1 MTLAPL
7 ATANYVDHS
16 VGVRGADE
24 AATVAAAPP
33 NEACARCADC
43 GHWSGARSSLEVDI
57 PGLVSLGSGFGA
69 SAADTRVC
77 RLHDRLTSP
86 RDQCRSFVRHST

>member
-1 MTLAPL
+1 MTV
-7 ATANYVDHS
+7 ATVDNVDHS
-16 VGVRGADE
+16 VGLRGEDE
-24 AATVAAAPP
+24 TATLPAAPP

-43 GHWSGARSSLEVDI
+43 GHWSSARSSLEVDI

-77 RLHDRLTSP
+77 RVHDRLTSP
-86 RDQCRSFVRHST
+86 RDQCRSFVRLTI